1 MNSFYPSQGYP
12 QTAQNV
18 ANNEAKAERQCWG
31 QTLSVI
37 FVLLGIF
44 AIISLALSPYFA
56 NLFVYNSTIILANVS
71 FVAFHLLAIFKSDYL
86 KGKPSFLKLLPLLA
100 LPVLCFIVDLVLAL
114 QKMYGRALG
123 VTIMISLIIN
133 GIKFSAFYFMYSA
146 DDDSGSCCLCSKPW
160 IHKRAYNPYD
170 QKPYMPPQGFAPYGY
185 APQGYPSRGYAPQGY
200 PTSYQ
205 PSPYHPQQGY
215 PPQGQVPQQG
225 HPPQGQVSQQGHPT
239 QSQVPQQGAY
249 AAQGYPPQ
257 NASYHPQQG
266 YPPQGQVPQQGYPP
280 QGQVS
285 QQGHPT
291 QSQVPQQ
298 GAYAAQGYPP
308 QGQVPQQGYPPQ
320 GQVPQQGYP
329 PQGQDSQKTSAISPQ
344 ILQEKNNP

>member
-1 MNSFYPSQGYP
+1 MNSSYPSQGYP

-37 FVLLGIF
+37 FVLLAIF
-44 AIISLALSPYFA
+44 DIILLALNPNFA
-56 NLFVYNSTIILANVS
+56 NVFVRNSIKILADVS

-100 LPVLCFIVDLVLAL
+100 LPVLCFIADLINSL
-114 QKMYGRALG
+114 QKMYGRAIG

-133 GIKFSAFYFMYSA
+133 GIRFSAYYFMYSA

-160 IHKRAYNPYD
+160 IHKRAYNPCN

-205 PSPYHPQQGY
+205 PSPYHLQQGY

-249 AAQGYPPQ
+249 AAQGQLPQ
-257 NASYHPQQG
+257 NASYH
-266 YPPQGQVPQQGYPP
+266 
-280 QGQVS
+280 
-285 QQGHPT
+285 
-291 QSQVPQQ
+291 
-298 GAYAAQGYPP
+298 
-308 QGQVPQQGYPPQ
+308 
-320 GQVPQQGYP
+320 PQQGYP

>member
-170 QKPYMPPQGFAPYGY
+170 QKPYMPPQGFAP
-185 APQGYPSRGYAPQGY
+185 
-200 PTSYQ
+200 
-205 PSPYHPQQGY
+205 
-215 PPQGQVPQQG
+215 
-225 HPPQGQVSQQGHPT
+225 QGQVSQQGHPT

-249 AAQGYPPQ
+249 AAQGQLPQ